1 MLHVF
6 LYTEE
11 VCIAFATRK
20 NMQLVRHEKTKRNY
34 CILPISAP
42 QTPPPR
48 LADAEHEI
56 DMDPEQRDQRSLVL
70 AAQDTHTHIQTDT
83 HTHMNYMLT
92 MKNCESKRDT
102 RFHHPFYR
110 SLNTHLYIYTRACYY
125 VYYVEIH
132 ADYEPLQMK
141 ARDTLSSSFLER
153 SKYLHLYIYTCI
165 YIYACF
171 SFSF

>member
-20 NMQLVRHEKTKRNY
+20 NMQLVRHEKTKRNF

-70 AAQDTHTHIQTDT
+70 AAQDTHTYRQT
-83 HTHMNYMLT
+83 HTH
-92 MKNCESKRDT
+92 
-102 RFHHPFYR
+102 
-110 SLNTHLYIYTRACYY
+110 THELHAHYEKLRVKAGYTLSSSVLQKFEYTRACYY